1 MIETLISSKTRINI
15 LLKFFLN
22 PECTSYLRELSTEFN
37 ESTNAI
43 RLELNRFEE
52 AGMLD
57 TMLNGNRKIF
67 RANKNHP
74 LYLDIRNILLKYIGI
89 DQIIEKVI
97 KKLGNPE
104 KVYLTGEFAK
114 GRDGKIIDL
123 IIVGDIN
130 KAFLIK
136 CIETV
141 ESQID
146 KKIRYIVYRIEE
158 FNSISLDN
166 KNVMLLWSN

>member
-1 MIETLISSKTRINI
+1 M
-15 LLKFFLN
+15 LKFFLN
-22 PECTSYLRELSTEFN
+22 PECTSYLRELSAEFN

-130 KAFLIK
+130 KGFLIK

-146 KKIRYIVYRIEE
+146 KKIRYIVYRTEE
-158 FNSISLDN
+158 FNSMSLYR